1 MQSIRIAVGDNRKM
15 KLLATRLGVSFN
27 SWAVETLL
35 AEVERQTTQKGVSD
49 GGVSEVGAAA
59 EAGA

>member
-35 AEVERQTTQKGVSD
+35 AEVARQALVAEKIEREM
-49 GGVSEVGAAA
+49 GGG
-59 EAGA
+59 